1 MHTTGNAD
9 LWQLVREMEC
19 CKEHQDWKGAVEQA
33 RQIQALSPRNRNIWE
48 KIVVAFIDGNQPEEA
63 ASAMSFMEKHFK
75 QQVYWQVLRAA
86 IACMQGDYQT
96 VLDCGERALQE
107 DSLQSWQK
115 ATLYNTLARVE
126 AELGRVD
133 KAVAYELASSELPDN
148 PGAGVE
154 YSNMLFLLHYLEI
167 PQAEIYKALCG
178 YNQLLSGIK
187 PYIHHKP
194 YNHEKIRVGY
204 VSADFCHSV
213 VAIFAFVFFA
223 AYDKSR
229 FEVYA
234 YAKGEEDNIS
244 RLFAAKADVWRN
256 IRNLSSAEAAAVIR
270 KDEIDILFEPSG
282 HTANNCLEIMAYK
295 PAPVQICG
303 VGWFDSTGMEAI
315 DYFLTD
321 VHVDPQGSNDEY
333 FTEKLL
339 RLPHSHFCYYLT
351 MTHTQAYAQTLPA
364 PFLANGYITF
374 GTLNKFAKIT
384 DKMLGAWAEIL
395 RKVPQSRL
403 FLKGKTFDTVLGRE
417 TAHNRLKAAGIDAK
431 RVILEG
437 FSSDYMSA
445 YGKIDIALDTFPY
458 PGGTTTCDA
467 LFAGVPVVTLV
478 GHTHNSRFGYSLL
491 KNLQLEELC
500 AQTLSEYV
508 AICTELANDRK
519 RLLDYRQT
527 LPRRFRQS
535 PLMDEGGYMMELE
548 LLYEALVPRKDRV
561 LLDMEKLAQCEERG
575 DWDSI
580 ILAANAHLAAH
591 AYHPDEEALLW
602 GLLGEAYL
610 GSEQNASFSR
620 AKYCLQKALEQVQ
633 GKQRLIFLCY
643 LCEAADKLGDFVL
656 RYRAA
661 QEAVTMLKDSREV
674 LSAFWLMNM
683 HNSLAHAA
691 VDLGYYD
698 ACEQEYMAAL
708 NCAENVDKML
718 NTYSAYLLISHYK
731 PYTTAGI
738 WKRQQGYA
746 RVVGENITPLPLLPP
761 KAHKGKIRVGYLS
774 PDFHRHAMFPIY
786 YGFFS
791 CCDKEN
797 FTVIG
802 YQLNGSVDGYT
813 HIIRELADEYY
824 DIHGLTAQ
832 QAAQKI
838 REDGIDILVDLAG
851 HSANTGLPVLAYRPA
866 RVQISGLGS
875 LCTAGI
881 PAVDYY
887 ITDEIVDPPGLH
899 DAYFVEKP
907 LYMPSQFSYAGRN
920 APASAGTPCRSRGY
934 IQFASFQAYRKLND
948 EMLLVWKKILEQ
960 VPSAKL
966 LLKSVSFSS
975 LSLEEE
981 AKKRMK
987 SLGMPMDRVIFEQ
1000 GGDED
1005 SYLKRYLDVDI
1016 VLDTYPYPGGSTTLD
1031 ALYMGCPVISL
1042 YGERRNT
1049 RFGLSILKS
1058 VGLEELASADTDS
1071 YIQKAI
1077 VLAED
1082 QELLDTLHK
1091 RLRGMMNESKALSP
1105 CHYVKKMES
1114 YYRQMIYPQE
1124 GEQSLISQAY
1134 QALKHGDYVR
1144 AEQAYL
1150 TAGQAAESLPDRL
1163 DALSSYLL
1171 ASQYSDYDT
1180 AEICRRQEEYAK
1192 QLAQIKPLPAAGTR
1206 SRHKDKLRIGY
1217 LSPDFRNHA
1226 MFPIY
1231 YGLFACY
1238 DREHF
1243 HVTGYQLNARTDAFT
1258 KEIKKQASDWRMV
1271 AGLSVEDIAQ
1281 LIRNDEID
1289 ILVDLAGHSVGSG
1302 LPVLAYCPA
1311 PVQISGLGSLCTT
1324 GLKAVDYFITDE
1336 ICDPPGLH
1344 DDYYKEKLL
1353 YMPCQFSYA
1362 GRNDVPSS
1370 SAAPFRKNGFIQLGC
1385 FQEYTK
1391 INDETLAAWRE
1402 ILYLLPEAKLLF
1414 KSIPFEL
1421 PDIKKAAYE
1430 RMAGAG
1436 LPMERV
1442 TLEAGDE
1449 NYMQRML
1456 DVDLMLDTYPYTG
1469 GRTTLDALYM
1479 GVPVISRYGER
1490 RNTRFGYSILH
1501 SLGLD
1506 ELAASDKKG
1515 YVERVV
1521 SLAGNGELL
1530 ELLHKNLRQ
1539 MMNKSTA
1546 LSPRKYTQILEAHFV
1561 RLTKIN

>member
-1 MHTTGNAD
+1 MHTTENAG
-9 LWQLVREMEC
+9 LWQLEHEMER
-19 CKEHQDWKGAVEQA
+19 CKAHQDWTGAVELA
-33 RQIQALSPRNRNIWE
+33 RQIRALSPRNRNIWE
-48 KIVVAFIDGNQPEEA
+48 KITVVFIDGEQPEEA
-63 ASAMSFMEKHFK
+63 ASALAFMEKHFK
-75 QQVYWQVLRAA
+75 PQGFWQVLRAN
-86 IACMQGDYQT
+86 IAYMQGDYQT
-96 VLDCGERALQE
+96 VLDCGERALQ
-107 DSLQSWQK
+107 DVSLQSWQK
-115 ATLYNTLARVE
+115 ALLYNILARVE
-126 AELGRVD
+126 AELGRAD
-133 KAVAYELASSELPDN
+133 KAAAYELVSSELPDN
-148 PGAGVE
+148 PGALQE
-154 YSNMLFLLHYLEI
+154 YSTMLFYLHYLEV

-178 YNQLLSGIK
+178 YNRLLSGIK
-187 PYIHHKP
+187 PYIHHAP
-194 YNHEKIRVGY
+194 YKHKKIRVGY

-213 VAIFAFVFFA
+213 VALFTFAFFA

-234 YAKGEEDNIS
+234 YAKNEEDGIS
-244 RLFAAKADVWRN
+244 RMIAAKVDVWRN
-256 IRNLSSAEAAAVIR
+256 ISNLSSAEAAALIR

-303 VGWFDSTGMEAI
+303 IGWFDSTGMEAI

-339 RLPHSHFCYYLT
+339 RLPYSHFCYYPIT
-351 MTHTQAYAQTLPA
+351 VHTQTLPA

-403 FLKGKTFDTVLGRE
+403 FLKGKTFDTMLGRE
-417 TAHNRLKAAGIDAK
+417 TAHNRLKAAGIDEK

-478 GHTHNSRFGYSLL
+478 GNTHNSRFGYSLL

-500 AQTLSEYV
+500 AQTLPEYV
-508 AICTELANDRK
+508 TICTDLANDRK
-519 RLLDYRQT
+519 RLLDYRLT
-527 LPRRFRQS
+527 LLRRFRQS

-580 ILAANAHLAAH
+580 ILAANARLAAH
-591 AYHPDEEALLW
+591 AYCQEEEALLW
-602 GLLGEAYL
+602 GWLGEAYL

-620 AKYCLQKALEQVQ
+620 AKYCLQKALRLGQ
-633 GKQRLIFLCY
+633 GKQRLI
-643 LCEAADKLGDFVL
+643 
-656 RYRAA
+656 
-661 QEAVTMLKDSREV
+661 
-674 LSAFWLMNM
+674 
-683 HNSLAHAA
+683 
-691 VDLGYYD
+691 
-698 ACEQEYMAAL
+698 
-708 NCAENVDKML
+708 
-718 NTYSAYLLISHYK
+718 
-731 PYTTAGI
+731 
-738 WKRQQGYA
+738 
-746 RVVGENITPLPLLPP
+746 
-761 KAHKGKIRVGYLS
+761 
-774 PDFHRHAMFPIY
+774 
-786 YGFFS
+786 
-791 CCDKEN
+791 
-797 FTVIG
+797 
-802 YQLNGSVDGYT
+802 
-813 HIIRELADEYY
+813 
-824 DIHGLTAQ
+824 
-832 QAAQKI
+832 
-838 REDGIDILVDLAG
+838 
-851 HSANTGLPVLAYRPA
+851 
-866 RVQISGLGS
+866 
-875 LCTAGI
+875 
-881 PAVDYY
+881 
-887 ITDEIVDPPGLH
+887 
-899 DAYFVEKP
+899 
-907 LYMPSQFSYAGRN
+907 
-920 APASAGTPCRSRGY
+920 
-934 IQFASFQAYRKLND
+934 
-948 EMLLVWKKILEQ
+948 
-960 VPSAKL
+960 
-966 LLKSVSFSS
+966 
-975 LSLEEE
+975 
-981 AKKRMK
+981 
-987 SLGMPMDRVIFEQ
+987 
-1000 GGDED
+1000 
-1005 SYLKRYLDVDI
+1005 
-1016 VLDTYPYPGGSTTLD
+1016 
-1031 ALYMGCPVISL
+1031 
-1042 YGERRNT
+1042 
-1049 RFGLSILKS
+1049 
-1058 VGLEELASADTDS
+1058 
-1071 YIQKAI
+1071 
-1077 VLAED
+1077 
-1082 QELLDTLHK
+1082 
-1091 RLRGMMNESKALSP
+1091 
-1105 CHYVKKMES
+1105 
-1114 YYRQMIYPQE
+1114 YRQMIYSQE
-1124 GEQSLISQAY
+1124 GEHSLISQAY

-1150 TAGQAAESLPDRL
+1150 TAGQTADSLPDRL

-1243 HVTGYQLNARTDAFT
+1243 HVTGYQLNARADAFT
-1258 KEIKKQASDWRMV
+1258 REIKKQASDWRMV

-1302 LPVLAYCPA
+1302 LPVLAYRPA

-1479 GVPVISRYGER
+1479 GVPVVTRYGER

-1501 SLGLD
+1501 SLGLE
-1506 ELAASDKKG
+1506 ELAASNREG

-1530 ELLHKNLRQ
+1530 DLLHKNLRQ
-1539 MMNKSTA
+1539 MMYKSAA
-1546 LSPRKYTQILEAHFV
+1546 LSPRKYTQALEAHYL
-1561 RLTKIN
+1561 RLAANN

>member
-1 MHTTGNAD
+1 MTASVPKIIHTLKKYQNEYAWD
-9 LWQLVREMEC
+9 EV
-19 CKEHQDWKGAVEQA
+19 
-33 RQIQALSPRNRNIWE
+33 
-48 KIVVAFIDGNQPEEA
+48 
-63 ASAMSFMEKHFK
+63 
-75 QQVYWQVLRAA
+75 
-86 IACMQGDYQT
+86 IAC
-96 VLDCGERALQE
+96 A
-107 DSLQSWQK
+107 QK
-115 ATLYNTLARVE
+115 ALRGNCKK
-126 AELGRVD
+126 D
-133 KAVAYELASSELPDN
+133 
-148 PGAGVE
+148 
-154 YSNMLFLLHYLEI
+154 
-167 PQAEIYKALCG
+167 
-178 YNQLLSGIK
+178 
-187 PYIHHKP
+187 
-194 YNHEKIRVGY
+194 IR
-204 VSADFCHSV
+204 A
-213 VAIFAFVFFA
+213 
-223 AYDKSR
+223 
-229 FEVYA
+229 
-234 YAKGEEDNIS
+234 
-244 RLFAAKADVWRN
+244 
-256 IRNLSSAEAAAVIR
+256 
-270 KDEIDILFEPSG
+270 
-282 HTANNCLEIMAYK
+282 
-295 PAPVQICG
+295 QICG
-303 VGWFDSTGMEAI
+303 
-315 DYFLTD
+315 Y
-321 VHVDPQGSNDEY
+321 
-333 FTEKLL
+333 
-339 RLPHSHFCYYLT
+339 
-351 MTHTQAYAQTLPA
+351 
-364 PFLANGYITF
+364 
-374 GTLNKFAKIT
+374 
-384 DKMLGAWAEIL
+384 
-395 RKVPQSRL
+395 
-403 FLKGKTFDTVLGRE
+403 
-417 TAHNRLKAAGIDAK
+417 
-431 RVILEG
+431 
-437 FSSDYMSA
+437 
-445 YGKIDIALDTFPY
+445 
-458 PGGTTTCDA
+458 
-467 LFAGVPVVTLV
+467 
-478 GHTHNSRFGYSLL
+478 
-491 KNLQLEELC
+491 
-500 AQTLSEYV
+500 
-508 AICTELANDRK
+508 
-519 RLLDYRQT
+519 
-527 LPRRFRQS
+527 
-535 PLMDEGGYMMELE
+535 
-548 LLYEALVPRKDRV
+548 
-561 LLDMEKLAQCEERG
+561 
-575 DWDSI
+575 
-580 ILAANAHLAAH
+580 
-591 AYHPDEEALLW
+591 
-602 GLLGEAYL
+602 LGEAYL
-610 GSEQNASFSR
+610 SKDKRQY
-620 AKYCLQKALEQVQ
+620 AKKAQKYLQLALRE
-633 GKQRLIFLCY
+633 KNIPNRLQYLCY
-643 LCEAADKLGDFVL
+643 LSEAADSTLDFVL
-656 RYRAA
+656 RYQSI
-661 QEAVTMLKDSREV
+661 QEAVAMLNDSQEK
-674 LSAFWLMNM
+674 LSSFWLMNM

-691 VDLGYYD
+691 VELGYYD
-698 ACEQEYMAAL
+698 ECEQEYLAAL
-708 NCAENVDKML
+708 KCVNDIAKWL
-718 NTYSAYLLISHYK
+718 NTYSAYLLICHYK
-731 PYTTAGI
+731 PYSTFEI
-738 WKRQQGYA
+738 WKRQQVYT
-746 RVVGENITPLPLLPP
+746 RMVEDNITPLPALPP
-761 KAHKGKIRVGYLS
+761 GAQQEKIRVGYLS
-774 PDFHRHAMFPIY
+774 PDFRRHAMFPIY
-786 YGFFS
+786 YGFFA
-791 CCDKEN
+791 CYDKER

-813 HIIRELADEYY
+813 HIIRDLTDEYY
-824 DIHGLTAQ
+824 DIHDLSVQ
-832 QAAQKI
+832 EAAKKI
-838 REDGIDILVDLAG
+838 REDGVDILVDLAS
-851 HSANTGLPVLAYRPA
+851 HSSNTGLPVLAYRPA
-866 RVQISGLGS
+866 RMQISGLGS
-875 LCTAGI
+875 LCTTGS

-899 DAYFVEKP
+899 DEYFLEKP
-907 LYMPSQFSYAGRN
+907 LYMLSQFSYAGRS
-920 APASAGTPCRSRGY
+920 APVSVGTPCRNRGY

-966 LLKSVSFSS
+966 LLKSVSFFSK
-975 LSLEEE
+975 SLESE
-981 AKKRMK
+981 AKKRLK

-1000 GGDED
+1000 GGDEEN
-1005 SYLKRYLDVDI
+1005 YLKCYLDVDI
-1016 VLDTYPYPGGSTTLD
+1016 VLDTYPYTGGSTTLD

-1077 VLAED
+1077 ALAGD

-1150 TAGQAAESLPDRL
+1150 TAGQAAEFLPDRL

-1192 QLAQIKPLPAAGTR
+1192 QLAQIKPLSATGIR
-1206 SRHKDKLRIGY
+1206 KRHKDKLRIGY

-1238 DREHF
+1238 DREQF

-1271 AGLSVEDIAQ
+1271 AGLAMEDIAR
-1281 LIRNDEID
+1281 LIRNDNID

-1302 LPVLAYCPA
+1302 LPVLAYRPA

-1479 GVPVISRYGER
+1479 GVPVVTRYGER
-1490 RNTRFGYSILH
+1490 RNTRFRYSILH
-1501 SLGLD
+1501 SLGLE
-1506 ELAASDKKG
+1506 ELAASNRED

-1530 ELLHKNLRQ
+1530 DLLHKNLRQ
-1539 MMNKSTA
+1539 MMYKSAA
-1546 LSPRKYTQILEAHFV
+1546 LSPRKYTQALEAHYL
-1561 RLTKIN
+1561 RLAANN

>member
-1 MHTTGNAD
+1 MHTTENAG
-9 LWQLVREMEC
+9 LWQLAREMEC
-19 CKEHQDWKGAVEQA
+19 CKAHQDWTGAVELA
-33 RQIQALSPRNRNIWE
+33 RQIRALSPRNRNIWE
-48 KIVVAFIDGNQPEEA
+48 KITVVFIDGEQPEEA
-63 ASAMSFMEKHFK
+63 AGALAFMEKHFK
-75 QQVYWQVLRAA
+75 PQGFWQVLRAN
-86 IACMQGDYQT
+86 IAYMQGDYQT
-96 VLDCGERALQE
+96 VLDCGERALQ
-107 DSLQSWQK
+107 DVSLQSWQK
-115 ATLYNTLARVE
+115 ALLYNILARVE
-126 AELGRVD
+126 AELGRAD
-133 KAVAYELASSELPDN
+133 KAAAYELVSSELPDN
-148 PGAGVE
+148 PGALQE
-154 YSNMLFLLHYLEI
+154 YSTMLFYLHYLEV
-167 PQAEIYKALCG
+167 PQAEIYEALCG
-178 YNQLLSGIK
+178 YNRLLSGIK

-213 VAIFAFVFFA
+213 VALFTFAFFA

-229 FEVYA
+229 FEVYV
-234 YAKGEEDNIS
+234 YAKNEEDGIS
-244 RLFAAKADVWRN
+244 RMIAAKVDVWRN
-256 IRNLSSAEAAAVIR
+256 IRNLSSAEAAALIR

-339 RLPHSHFCYYLT
+339 RLPYSHFCYYPIT
-351 MTHTQAYAQTLPA
+351 VHTQTLPA

-417 TAHNRLKAAGIDAK
+417 TAHNRLKEAGIDSK

-500 AQTLSEYV
+500 AQTLLEYV
-508 AICTELANDRK
+508 NICTELGGDRK

-535 PLMDEGGYMMELE
+535 PLMDEGGYMTELE
-548 LLYEALVPRKDRV
+548 LLYEALVPRKERV
-561 LLDMEKLAQCEERG
+561 LIDMEKMAQYEKQG

-580 ILAANAHLAAH
+580 ILAANARLAAH
-591 AYHPDEEALLW
+591 AYCQEEEALLW
-602 GLLGEAYL
+602 GWLGEAYL

-620 AKYCLQKALEQVQ
+620 AKYCLQKALRLGQ
-633 GKQRLIFLCY
+633 GKQRLI
-643 LCEAADKLGDFVL
+643 
-656 RYRAA
+656 
-661 QEAVTMLKDSREV
+661 
-674 LSAFWLMNM
+674 
-683 HNSLAHAA
+683 
-691 VDLGYYD
+691 
-698 ACEQEYMAAL
+698 
-708 NCAENVDKML
+708 
-718 NTYSAYLLISHYK
+718 
-731 PYTTAGI
+731 
-738 WKRQQGYA
+738 
-746 RVVGENITPLPLLPP
+746 
-761 KAHKGKIRVGYLS
+761 
-774 PDFHRHAMFPIY
+774 
-786 YGFFS
+786 
-791 CCDKEN
+791 
-797 FTVIG
+797 
-802 YQLNGSVDGYT
+802 
-813 HIIRELADEYY
+813 
-824 DIHGLTAQ
+824 
-832 QAAQKI
+832 
-838 REDGIDILVDLAG
+838 
-851 HSANTGLPVLAYRPA
+851 
-866 RVQISGLGS
+866 
-875 LCTAGI
+875 
-881 PAVDYY
+881 
-887 ITDEIVDPPGLH
+887 
-899 DAYFVEKP
+899 
-907 LYMPSQFSYAGRN
+907 
-920 APASAGTPCRSRGY
+920 
-934 IQFASFQAYRKLND
+934 
-948 EMLLVWKKILEQ
+948 
-960 VPSAKL
+960 
-966 LLKSVSFSS
+966 
-975 LSLEEE
+975 
-981 AKKRMK
+981 
-987 SLGMPMDRVIFEQ
+987 
-1000 GGDED
+1000 
-1005 SYLKRYLDVDI
+1005 
-1016 VLDTYPYPGGSTTLD
+1016 
-1031 ALYMGCPVISL
+1031 
-1042 YGERRNT
+1042 
-1049 RFGLSILKS
+1049 
-1058 VGLEELASADTDS
+1058 
-1071 YIQKAI
+1071 
-1077 VLAED
+1077 
-1082 QELLDTLHK
+1082 
-1091 RLRGMMNESKALSP
+1091 
-1105 CHYVKKMES
+1105 
-1114 YYRQMIYPQE
+1114 YRQMVYPQD

-1238 DREHF
+1238 DREQF

-1258 KEIKKQASDWRMV
+1258 REIKKQASDWRMV

-1302 LPVLAYCPA
+1302 LPVLAYRPA

-1324 GLKAVDYFITDE
+1324 GLNAVDYFITDE

-1344 DDYYKEKLL
+1344 DAYYKEKLL

-1362 GRNDVPSS
+1362 GRNDVPYSLG
-1370 SAAPFRKNGFIQLGC
+1370 APFHKNGYMQLGC

-1391 INDETLAAWRE
+1391 INDETLAVWRE

-1430 RMAGAG
+1430 RMAEAG

-1479 GVPVISRYGER
+1479 GVPVVTRYGER

-1501 SLGLD
+1501 SLGLE
-1506 ELAASDKKG
+1506 ELAASDRED

-1530 ELLHKNLRQ
+1530 DLLHKNLRQ
-1539 MMNKSTA
+1539 MMYKSAA
-1546 LSPRKYTQILEAHFV
+1546 LSPRKYTQTLEAHYL
-1561 RLTKIN
+1561 RLAANN